1 MHSSV
6 LVASCELLISLQG
19 DLIFGFSLSL
29 SACFSY
35 VSPHLNPFFV
45 FSARSVESA
54 LLKTKILCMLH
65 KRCCV
70 HVCCALAN
78 EASRGLSARS
88 SAWPFF
94 FSFVHG
100 KYKIRL
106 GEKMCFGGFGSPPKV
121 TFHRHTIAIEN
132 RQI

>member
-6 LVASCELLISLQG
+6 SIAAFELLISLQG
-19 DLIFGFSLSL
+19 DLILGFSLSL
-29 SACFSY
+29 SDCFSY
-35 VSPHLNPFFV
+35 ISPHLNPFFL

-70 HVCCALAN
+70 CMYVVPWLMKRCGGFLLALP
-78 EASRGLSARS
+78 RGHFL
-88 SAWPFF
+88 
-94 FSFVHG
+94 FVHG

-106 GEKMCFGGFGSPPKV
+106 GEKTCSGGFGSPPKV
-121 TFHRHTIAIEN
+121 TFHRHTIAMEN